1 MEEEKQY
8 WSMDELLSI
17 TEKVQE
23 TEIEY
28 ANKYLKIQWCEL
40 TESEEPKM
48 IMPDDSLPE
57 EEKTKIY
64 VEMAADRVK
73 TMMSKANEKNPEGIV
88 IKLEDWDKLPTNLR
102 YNIQN
107 KILGSGTNFQD
118 G

>member
-28 ANKYLKIQWCEL
+28 ANKYLKVQWCEL

-48 IMPDDSLPE
+48 IMPDESLPE
-57 EEKTKIY
+57 EEKTKIFHLFSPHF
-64 VEMAADRVK
+64 V
-73 TMMSKANEKNPEGIV
+73 
-88 IKLEDWDKLPTNLR
+88 
-102 YNIQN
+102 
-107 KILGSGTNFQD
+107 GSYIALMHKVDVLLCFYD
-118 G
+118 LIPHP

>member
-1 MEEEKQY
+1 MEEKQY
-8 WSMDELLSI
+8 WSMDELLSL
-17 TEKVQE
+17 TDKVQE
-23 TEIEY
+23 TE
-28 ANKYLKIQWCEL
+28 IQWCEL

-48 IMPDDSLPE
+48 IMPDESLPE

-73 TMMSKANEKNPEGIV
+73 TMMSKANEKNPEGMV
-88 IKLEDWDKLPTNLR
+88 INLDDWNKLPTNLR

-107 KILGSGTNFQD
+107 KVLGSGTNFQN

>member
-1 MEEEKQY
+1 MEEKQY
-8 WSMDELLSI
+8 WSMDELLSLI
-17 TEKVQE
+17 DKVQE
-23 TEIEY
+23 TE
-28 ANKYLKIQWCEL
+28 IQWCEL

-48 IMPDDSLPE
+48 IMPDESLPE

-73 TMMSKANEKNPEGIV
+73 TMMSKANEKNPEGMV
-88 IKLEDWDKLPTNLR
+88 INLDDWNKLPTNLR

-107 KILGSGTNFQD
+107 KVLGSGTNFQN